1 MAGAQFLTVW
11 AGCKMLRLTSIAVAL
26 CLTTASATLAQ
37 TYNRIAV
44 AGGDITEI
52 VYALGAGDKIIAVDS
67 TSGFPQDTQ
76 NKEQIGYVRALSAE
90 GVLSLSPDLL
100 IGADDAGPANV
111 IDTLKAAGLPI
122 ALAPLGHGADRV
134 PTKIHFVGETLGLT
148 AQADQ
153 LIAQYNTDMAAI
165 KAKVDGYDHRP
176 KVIFILS
183 VREGAPVVGGRET
196 SANDIIELAG
206 GENAAGAFSGWK
218 PMNAEA
224 LIAANPDFIVMSG
237 AHAENIGGD
246 DAVMKRPDVQQ
257 TTAGKQGNLVKM
269 DAMMLLG
276 FGPRTPAAVAELMG
290 HLHATGH

>member
-1 MAGAQFLTVW
+1 
-11 AGCKMLRLTSIAVAL
+11 MLRKTTLAALL
-26 CLTTASATLAQ
+26 CLTTASATLAE

-52 VYALGAGDKIIAVDS
+52 VYALGAGDRIIAVDS
-67 TSGFPQDTQ
+67 TSGYPDDTK
-76 NKEQIGYVRALSAE
+76 NKAQIGYVRALSAE

-100 IGADDAGPANV
+100 IGADDTGPANV
-111 IDTLKAAGLPI
+111 IDNLKAAGLSI

-134 PTKIHFVGETLGLT
+134 PTKIRFVGETLGLT
-148 AQADQ
+148 DKADQ
-153 LIAQYNTDMAAI
+153 MIAQYMADMASI
-165 KAKVDGYDHRP
+165 KAKVDALNHRP

-206 GENAAGAFSGWK
+206 GENAAAAFSGWK

-237 AHAENIGGD
+237 IHADNIGGD
-246 DAVMKRPDVQQ
+246 DVVMNRPDVQQ

-276 FGPRTPAAVAELMG
+276 FGPRTPAAVAELMD
-290 HLHATGH
+290 HLHTKGH